1 MYIISNTTIYDP
13 PLLSQYIQ
21 KHKITQI
28 LFTPSLL
35 EAVLNT
41 PGLDLQ
47 QLASL
52 RYQTNV
58 FNQSGFETFI
68 LIGLTCGLYLLM
80 KWNVTLH
87 GNVPYMVL
95 DRIPDFGVSDCC
107 WMPSKQFFQLYHGE
121 NKLHYNEDDDDIRV
135 VLDQHD

>member
-13 PLLSQYIQ
+13 PLLSQYIK

-52 RYQTNV
+52 RYQINV
-58 FNQSGFETFI
+58 FNQSEFETFI
-68 LIGLTCGLYLLM
+68 FDSRVLVGLACWLYLMM
-80 KWNVTLH
+80 K
-87 GNVPYMVL
+87 
-95 DRIPDFGVSDCC
+95 
-107 WMPSKQFFQLYHGE
+107 
-121 NKLHYNEDDDDIRV
+121 
-135 VLDQHD
+135 

>member
-21 KHKITQI
+21 RHKITQI

-52 RYQTNV
+52 RYQING
-58 FNQSGFETFI
+58 FNQNEFETFI
-68 LIGLTCGLYLLM
+68 LILEY
-80 KWNVTLH
+80 W
-87 GNVPYMVL
+87 
-95 DRIPDFGVSDCC
+95 
-107 WMPSKQFFQLYHGE
+107 
-121 NKLHYNEDDDDIRV
+121 
-135 VLDQHD
+135 